1 MRTISNNHLC
11 IQPVDKLKDNQ
22 IMGYLYSENF
32 NYCRFTFDYEKKTVK
47 VHDVNNKLFASFKIP
62 GQENLHLIQHFLNF
76 FREEKAITP
85 VIGIGIS
92 TIYFYLMD
100 DEGKIIG
107 VFTPEHGD
115 PKRFVLVDDRGE
127 WLQLGSSPAVTLFKN
142 CVCHSVNNA
151 VHCSLFLMN
160 GEWLIKFNHP
170 LKTKVYSK
178 ALEGYEGITSLAKLN
193 QLILTSNRKA
203 LDKIE
208 EQVRAGNKKYFINII

>member
-22 IMGYLYSENF
+22 IMGYLYSGNF

-100 DEGKIIG
+100 DEGKIVG
-107 VFTPEHGD
+107 VFTPEQGE
-115 PKRFVLVDDRGE
+115 PNRFVLVDERGE
-127 WLQLGSSPAVTLFKN
+127 WLQLGSSPAPTLF
-142 CVCHSVNNA
+142 NNVIVKSNTELDCA
-151 VHCSLFLMN
+151 ILIMDGN
-160 GEWLIKFNHP
+160 WLVKFNP
-170 LKTKVYSK
+170 PIRQKIYTTVP
-178 ALEGYEGITSLAKLN
+178 AGYEGVTSLAKLN
-193 QLILTSNRKA
+193 HLILTQDREAIK
-203 LDKIE
+203 KIE
-208 EQVRAGNKKYFINII
+208 EQVRSGKRKIYY